1 MTIEEFTQIVKKF
14 NEDKIKY
21 NWIEIVNSFDSFS
34 TTSFLKRIKPIPVYY
49 EFSSGKEFAYWVKHS
64 EESDFIQRRFCPVCG
79 KFITTIHRKEWFYS
93 RGCCPEHAKIVGI
106 SNAQQTNIEKYGGK
120 SPMKSKLVQQK
131 VSNNWK
137 NKSQEEIKERNEK
150 GNKTKLERY
159 GNEKYNNRK
168 QAEQTCMKRYGAK
181 TIGAKGTIIRKKLE
195 ENNLQKF
202 GCISPLG
209 DKNIQ
214 EKIKNT
220 NIKKYG
226 VEYIG
231 AAEVVKNKV
240 QSSLKINHGGIGNGS
255 KEIREKIE
263 KTNIEKYGSKSHLK
277 NKEIKEKINK
287 TNLER
292 YGVNYPLQNI
302 KIHNKTI
309 ESGLKNN
316 SYINAAIERSNWP
329 QERKDLQA
337 KRAHDTKCKNGTFN
351 TSKSFED
358 TLIDYLKKTY
368 PQYTII
374 TQYYDDQRYP
384 YNCDCY
390 IKELDLFI
398 EFQGSYFH
406 NWRPFDNSE
415 AHIQE
420 YNNLIAKGGLS
431 ATVADTWRYRDVEK
445 RKVAKE
451 NNLNYLEYW
460 ENLILLPEDIRDN
473 MNNLVLYYQQNLFY
487 EDAKIELYDPIKR
500 WKYYQ
505 NAVKYSDF
513 YKKYGYV
520 SHLTLLRRPYISKL
534 IGFSSFNIKLCE
546 MIDKKYT
553 VYDPCGGWGHRML
566 GFKNHKGYI
575 YNDINSKCEINC
587 MKMAK
592 KENITNVEFYNQDA
606 IIPINNEYDVVFTCP
621 PYFNK
626 ELFTEEGAENYTE
639 EEFIRWWNAVLNN
652 LHPTTGEIYI
662 VINSNYLKYF
672 TTNDYKYEIISDSL
686 RKSHYHKSS
695 KAAKEIVIKF
705 TKVI

>member
-1 MTIEEFTQIVKKF
+1 MTKEEFTKIVNKF

-21 NWIEIVNSFDSFS
+21 NWLKALSFTKNYRWKNFKKMLDNFPEYYN
-34 TTSFLKRIKPIPVYY
+34 FLDAM
-49 EFSSGKEFAYWVKHS
+49 EFKYWLMHS
-64 EESDFIQRRFCPVCG
+64 EDCDFIDKRFCPICG
-79 KFITTIHRKEWFYS
+79 KFIEKSPNHKQFIGYYL
-93 RGCCPEHAKIVGI
+93 GCPEHRETLRMDKVKIGFL
-106 SNAQQTNIEKYGGK
+106 EKYGT
-120 SPMKSKLVQQK
+120 
-131 VSNNWK
+131 
-137 NKSQEEIKERNEK
+137 RNIH
-150 GNKTKLERY
+150 
-159 GNEKYNNRK
+159 
-168 QAEQTCMKRYGAK
+168 A
-181 TIGAKGTIIRKKLE
+181 I
-195 ENNLQKF
+195 
-202 GCISPLG
+202 P
-209 DKNIQ
+209 
-214 EKIKNT
+214 
-220 NIKKYG
+220 
-226 VEYIG
+226 
-231 AAEVVKNKV
+231 
-240 QSSLKINHGGIGNGS
+240 
-255 KEIREKIE
+255 
-263 KTNIEKYGSKSHLK
+263 
-277 NKEIKEKINK
+277 EIKEKIEA
-287 TNLER
+287 TNMKK
-292 YGVNYPLQNI
+292 YGVAYPLQSAD
-302 KIHNKTI
+302 IHKKTI
-309 ESGLKNN
+309 ASGNAKGSYKIGALKVKATCLEKYGDENYNN
-316 SYINAAIERSNWP
+316 SKSISASKLSWSPERKNLYATRCKQTKLEHYGDENYNNREKTVATCLEKYGVDNVAKLPEIKEKAAINATLSKIKNHTTTSELMQNEEYRNNYVKKCR
-329 QERKDLQA
+329 E
-337 KRAHDTKCKNGTFN
+337 TKHKNGTFN

-358 TLIDYLKKTY
+358 QLIDYLKETY

-374 TQYYDDQRYP
+374 TQYYDDQCYP

-546 MIDKKYT
+546 IIDKKYT

-592 KENITNVEFYNQDA
+592 KENIMNVEFYNQDA

-695 KAAKEIVIKF
+695 KTAKEIVVKFIKA
-705 TKVI
+705 I